1 MTWELNETYGETL
14 CPRNYRFCNF
24 IFVITFSATSW
35 ADVPN
40 WPQIIG
46 GGSPVLLANLSEER
60 SEPATETSEATLNR
74 RSDTEQQIQGVP
86 VHDPEPANIS
96 WFR

>member
-1 MTWELNETYGETL
+1 M
-14 CPRNYRFCNF
+14 
-24 IFVITFSATSW
+24 
-35 ADVPN
+35 
-40 WPQIIG
+40 
-46 GGSPVLLANLSEER
+46 LLANLSEER
-60 SEPATETSEATLNR
+60 TEPAVSESSEANPNR